1 LSLPEIL
8 IVDDDVHFG
17 GLLEEFLGKQGF
29 HVSAVSGGEDAVE
42 QLSKRKFDV
51 ALLDLM
57 MPGMDGYE
65 VMDFIKDQELD
76 TNVIVMTGHAS
87 TQSAVTSLRKGVY
100 DFLDKPFD
108 LEILSDV
115 IKGAIGIKRSR
126 DEKKKA
132 KEELVKAYNDMETEI
147 RDQKAVKR

>member
-1 LSLPEIL
+1 M
-8 IVDDDVHFG
+8 
-17 GLLEEFLGKQGF
+17 GKTPW
-29 HVSAVSGGEDAVE
+29 HNCP
-42 QLSKRKFDV
+42 KKKFDV

-65 VMDFIKDQELD
+65 VMDFINDQDLE

-108 LEILSDV
+108 LEVLSSHHS
-115 IKGAIGIKRSR
+115 GCHW
-126 DEKKKA
+126 KKA
-132 KEELVKAYNDMETEI
+132 V
-147 RDQKAVKR
+147 QG